1 MKGTI
6 YLIPNTLGP
15 TSGHKV
21 LPFEV
26 QQMLD
31 RLTYFIVE
39 NERTAR
45 AFIKTI
51 QPDKNQQELRFEI
64 IDKQTDPLDLPLF
77 LKPVEQG
84 EDVGIISEAGV
95 PCVADPGSEIVS
107 IAHRKGLRVVPMVG
121 PSSILLALMASGFN
135 GQQFTFH
142 GYLPIAAK
150 ERNQAIKKL
159 ERSALQHQQTQLFIE
174 TPYRNISLLEA
185 LIQQLQPSTLLTLAC
200 DLSLP
205 SEWIKTYPVQHWKK
219 LKLDSFHKRPA
230 VFLIHGAN

>member
-21 LPFEV
+21 LPLDV
-26 QQMLD
+26 QQMLS

-95 PCVADPGSEIVS
+95 PCVADPGAEIVS

-135 GQQFTFH
+135 GQQFTFR
-142 GYLPIAAK
+142 GYLPFDKSIRK
-150 ERNQAIKKL
+150 RVFQAMMKDCRDGI
-159 ERSALQHQQTQLFIE
+159 TQIFME
-174 TPYRNISLLEA
+174 TPYRNNKLLEELA
-185 LIQQLQPSTLLTLAC
+185 TTLHPET
-200 DLSLP
+200 
-205 SEWIKTYPVQHWKK
+205 K
-219 LKLDSFHKRPA
+219 LCIAVDITLDSEFIATKTIAQWKSEHVDLHKRPA
-230 VFLIHGAN
+230 IFLID

>member
-15 TSGHKV
+15 TSGDKV
-21 LPFEV
+21 LPKDV
-26 QQMLD
+26 QDTLR
-31 RLTYFIVE
+31 RLSYFIVE

-51 QPDKNQQELRFEI
+51 HPDKNQQELRFEI

-77 LKPVEQG
+77 LKPVELG

-107 IAHRKGLRVVPMVG
+107 IAHRKGLRVVPLVG

-135 GQQFTFH
+135 GQQFTFR
-142 GYLPIAAK
+142 GYLPFDKPIRK
-150 ERNQAIKKL
+150 RVFQAMIKDCKDGI
-159 ERSALQHQQTQLFIE
+159 TQIFME
-174 TPYRNISLLEA
+174 TPYRNNKLMEELA
-185 LIQQLQPSTLLTLAC
+185 STLHPET
-200 DLSLP
+200 
-205 SEWIKTYPVQHWKK
+205 K
-219 LKLDSFHKRPA
+219 LCIAVDITLDSEFIATKTIAQWRNEHVDLHKRPTI
-230 VFLIHGAN
+230 FLID